1 MIIRGERVL
10 LRPLQPADWPKL
22 AAWSN
27 DPDVSRYLEGEYP
40 KALADYPEWYRRAM
54 SDRHSQHY
62 AISTHSHLL
71 IGHIELDHIAWRSGD
86 AELRIRI
93 GEKAYW
99 DQGFG
104 TDAVRTLVRHAFSA
118 LGLTRV
124 YLRVFAAN
132 RRAIRCYEKVGF
144 RKEGRLR
151 RPGPDG
157 GEVTLFLMRILRSEF
172 FQGPRAPARRLSKAQ
187 REAG

>member
-1 MIIRGERVL
+1 
-10 LRPLQPADWPKL
+10 
-22 AAWSN
+22 
-27 DPDVSRYLEGEYP
+27 
-40 KALADYPEWYRRAM
+40 M

-172 FQGPRAPARRLSKAQ
+172 FQGPRAPARAASRKPSEKPVEFKVLIRFQGEKIPLQPTGTDISMSNLDRDAKGRCRCVSVLFPPFLS
-187 REAG
+187 RF

>member
-10 LRPLQPADWPKL
+10 LRPLQPADFPKL
-22 AAWSN
+22 ASWSN
-27 DPDVSRYLEGEYP
+27 DPEVSRYLEGEYP
-40 KALADYPEWYRRAM
+40 KAIDEYPEWYRRAL

-62 AISTHSHLL
+62 AVSTLNNYL

-93 GEKAYW
+93 GEKAFW

-104 TDAVRTLVRHAFSA
+104 TDAVRTLVEHAFVSMR
-118 LGLTRV
+118 LSRV

-144 RKEGRLR
+144 RKEGRIR
-151 RPGPDG
+151 RPGPSG
-157 GEVTLFLMRILRSEF
+157 EEVTLLLMRMLSSEF
-172 FQGPRAPARRLSKAQ
+172 FQRAKKTRLRPAVLRREVS
-187 REAG
+187 